1 MFYNKCEQKISFCSG
16 NSQLVPQKKKNIH
29 TYILNEPTHP
39 QVMQILVA
47 FYYFPGIQY
56 FKLLVM
62 SNDKEL

>member
-1 MFYNKCEQKISFCSG
+1 MFYNQCEQKISICSG
-16 NSQLVPQKKKNIH
+16 NSQLVPKKKKK
-29 TYILNEPTHP
+29 YILNETTHP

-47 FYYFPGIQY
+47 FWYYFPGIQY